1 MTKVSAKS
9 LTAELDAIKALNEQM
24 KVIVEKMPDCTIKTA
39 FDFSVKNVDKKIAR
53 FTAPSERI
61 ILDDEEKA
69 MIAKFRAEK
78 SAKEEN
84 AEIRS
89 GKGALSDATPDD
101 KKAHKK
107 NR

>member
-9 LTAELDAIKALNEQM
+9 LMSELNDIKALNDQM
-24 KVIVEKMPDCTIKTA
+24 KVIVEKMPVCTIRSA
-39 FDFSVKNVDKKIAR
+39 FEYSIANVDKKIAR

-84 AEIRS
+84 AEIRGS
-89 GKGALSDATPDD
+89 EGTAPDATSTD
-101 KKAHKK
+101 KKGHKK